1 MRRRDKAGGKAVR
14 TQRRKTVK
22 PRNAAKAVRRRNSL
36 AAGKQTKVAQIIRER
51 DLALEQLAATS
62 GVLKVIRSAF
72 ELQPVLD
79 SIVETASRLCDAE
92 FAIIFKLENGN
103 YHVAASNNAD
113 EAFVKYASEHPIP
126 PGRGSL
132 TGRIALEGKTV
143 HIPDCLAD
151 PEYTYVGYQQAGKYR
166 SNLGVPLLREGIPIG
181 VINLMRTVV
190 KPFTDEEIKLV
201 ETFADQAVIAIENT
215 RLLSELR
222 ESLQQ
227 QTATA
232 DVLKVISGSAF
243 ELQTVFNTLVE
254 SAMHLCEAEAATI
267 WRPDGNVF
275 KLSAHCGYSREFEEF
290 CRQNPITPGSRG
302 TVAARVAFEGK
313 IVHFPDVLADPQ
325 FAGSQYQTR
334 GNFRS
339 ALGIPL
345 LRKGETIGVFVLT
358 RSDVRPYSAKQIEL
372 VTTFADQAVIAIE
385 NVRLFD
391 EVRARTDDLTDS
403 LQQQTAT
410 ADVLKVIS
418 RSTFDL
424 QAVLD
429 TLTESACRLC
439 DADASILWRPK
450 DDVYM
455 VASNF
460 GQSASHQQAMRQLSI
475 RPGRET
481 CVGRVLVEQRT
492 VHIPDCEADPEYKVP
507 DILRVAG
514 NRAILGVPLVREGL
528 PIGVLAVTRST
539 ARPFT
544 EKQIELVKTFADQAV
559 IAIENVRL
567 FDEVQT
573 RTRDLAKSLEELR
586 TTQDRLVQTQ
596 KLALLGQLTAGIAHE
611 IKNPLNFVNNF
622 SGVSSELIGEL
633 QDTLKGMPLDD
644 KARTEINELT
654 DTLKSNFNKVVHH
667 GRRADAIVKN
677 MLQHSREGSGEHRVI
692 DINALVEESLNLAW
706 HGARAETQG
715 FEVKLKQSFDPSAG
729 GADVFPQDIRRALL
743 NLIANGFY
751 AATRRRAETNG
762 GDYEPTL
769 TASTKNLGERVEIS
783 IRDNGTGIAP
793 DVKEKMFEP
802 FFTTKPTGEGT
813 GLGLS
818 ISHDIIVKQHAGSI
832 EVDTQLGEFTE
843 IKIILPRTAV
853 FL

>member
-1 MRRRDKAGGKAVR
+1 MRRRDKAEK
-14 TQRRKTVK
+14 TQRRKASK
-22 PRNAAKAVRRRNSL
+22 RRNTAKVAGCPKFSAVDAAK
-36 AAGKQTKVAQIIRER
+36 
-51 DLALEQLAATS
+51 
-62 GVLKVIRSAF
+62 
-72 ELQPVLD
+72 
-79 SIVETASRLCDAE
+79 
-92 FAIIFKLENGN
+92 
-103 YHVAASNNAD
+103 
-113 EAFVKYASEHPIP
+113 
-126 PGRGSL
+126 
-132 TGRIALEGKTV
+132 RIALLE
-143 HIPDCLAD
+143 
-151 PEYTYVGYQQAGKYR
+151 Q
-166 SNLGVPLLREGIPIG
+166 
-181 VINLMRTVV
+181 
-190 KPFTDEEIKLV
+190 
-201 ETFADQAVIAIENT
+201 
-215 RLLSELR
+215 RLTEALTH
-222 ESLQQ
+222 

-232 DVLKVISGSAF
+232 DVLKAISRSTFDLKVILEA
-243 ELQTVFNTLVE
+243 LIE
-254 SAMHLCEAEAATI
+254 SATRLSGAVRGHILQFDGEFLVFAAAHGAFPGFTEYLEAHPFRPGQGTIAGRAAAERRTVHV
-267 WRPDGNVF
+267 RDVLDEPDYE
-275 KLSAHCGYSREFEEF
+275 LSALVKQQGYR
-290 CRQNPITPGSRG
+290 T
-302 TVAARVAFEGK
+302 
-313 IVHFPDVLADPQ
+313 VLAVPML
-325 FAGSQYQTR
+325 R
-334 GNFRS
+334 EE
-339 ALGIPL
+339 ALLGVI
-345 LRKGETIGVFVLT
+345 TILKTNVEPFT
-358 RSDVRPYSAKQIEL
+358 NKQIEL

-385 NVRLFD
+385 NTRLLN
-391 EVRARTDDLTDS
+391 ELRDS

-654 DTLKSNFNKVVHH
+654 DTLKSNFDKVVHH

-762 GDYEPTL
+762 ADYEPTL
-769 TASTKNLGERVEIS
+769 TASTKNLGDRVEVR
-783 IRDNGTGIAP
+783 IRDNGTGMTP
-793 DVKEKMFEP
+793 DVKEKMFNP

-818 ISHDIIVKQHAGSI
+818 ISHDMIVKQHAGSI
-832 EVDTQLGEFTE
+832 EVDTQPGEFTE
-843 IKIILPRTAV
+843 IRIILPRAAV
-853 FL
+853 FV